1 MYAVS
6 VTVSGYFFAMWK
18 RADADLK
25 SRVWRR
31 YGWFSA
37 LAFFGSIG
45 GLVAA
50 VADIQFR
57 YIFQRVLISINED
70 KCNKIKFKDGQDPVL
85 WFQALVDCYV
95 EQASDVLLMFNRLS
109 VSPVPY
115 AIEFLCICCANLL
128 VRLLFSLFARRRP
141 LFFARSRIILIRLL
155 NEWWILSVRG
165 NCLADVG

>member
-1 MYAVS
+1 M
-6 VTVSGYFFAMWK
+6 
-18 RADADLK
+18 
-25 SRVWRR
+25 
-31 YGWFSA
+31 
-37 LAFFGSIG
+37 
-45 GLVAA
+45 AA

-57 YIFQRVLISINED
+57 YIFQRVILSFRED
-70 KCNKIKFKDGQDPVL
+70 KCGKMKFKDGQDPVL
-85 WFQALVDCYV
+85 WFQAWVDCYV
-95 EQASDVLLMFNRLS
+95 EEASDVVLMLNRLS

-165 NCLADVG
+165 NCLVDVG